1 MIKNKIREIEK
12 EIRKTRSPYRKRD
25 LYRHIKRL
33 KKAEFL
39 ATKNDKKHTEKNKN
53 LQQNF

>member
-39 ATKNDKKHTEKNKN
+39 CAKNDKKHAEKNKN
-53 LQQNF
+53 